1 MNYEIRKET
10 ECGWTIYSV
19 YNTETGN
26 RVNYFAT
33 MEDAQAFIARH
44 QRIITAAIN
53 DILDSRLNVVWSWGL
68 HNKRVITDGVRFD
81 VQGFKFTGEVKITFD
96 FARSNASKKSTFKVQ
111 IGDDV
116 TTGVT
121 ADELIDF
128 IDERVELV
136 DNYEE
141 AVKASMTP
149 EEFAFAQSIE
159 QVIFI

>member
-1 MNYEIRKET
+1 MNEL
-10 ECGWTIYSV
+10 
-19 YNTETGN
+19 
-26 RVNYFAT
+26 
-33 MEDAQAFIARH
+33 

-53 DILDSRLNVVWSWGL
+53 DILSSRMNIIMSWGL
-68 HNKRVITDGVRFD
+68 HNKRAITDGVRFD

-96 FARSNASKKSTFKVQ
+96 FARSHANKKSTFKVQ
-111 IGDDV
+111 IGDEV

-128 IDERVELV
+128 IDERVEKV

-149 EEFAFAQSIE
+149 EEFAFAQSVG

>member
-1 MNYEIRKET
+1 MNEL
-10 ECGWTIYSV
+10 
-19 YNTETGN
+19 
-26 RVNYFAT
+26 
-33 MEDAQAFIARH
+33 

-53 DILDSRLNVVWSWGL
+53 NILDSRLNVVWSWGL

-81 VQGFKFTGEVKITFD
+81 VQGFKFTGEVKIIFD
-96 FARSNASKKSTFKVQ
+96 FARSAETNLTTFKVQ
-111 IGDDV
+111 IGDEV
-116 TTGVT
+116 TTDVT

>member
-1 MNYEIRKET
+1 MNEL
-10 ECGWTIYSV
+10 
-19 YNTETGN
+19 
-26 RVNYFAT
+26 
-33 MEDAQAFIARH
+33 

-68 HNKRVITDGVRFD
+68 HNKRAITDGVRFD

-96 FARSNASKKSTFKVQ
+96 YSRSVKNGETIFKVV
-111 IGDDV
+111 IGEQV
-116 TTGVT
+116 YTGVK
-121 ADELIDF
+121 AEELIDF
-128 IDERVELV
+128 IDERVEKV

-149 EEFAFAQSIE
+149 EEFAFAQLVG

>member
-1 MNYEIRKET
+1 MNEL
-10 ECGWTIYSV
+10 
-19 YNTETGN
+19 
-26 RVNYFAT
+26 
-33 MEDAQAFIARH
+33 

-53 DILDSRLNVVWSWGL
+53 NILDSRLNVVWSWGL
-68 HNKRVITDGVRFD
+68 HNKRVMNDGVRFD

-96 FARSNASKKSTFKVQ
+96 FARSHAHEKSTFKVQ
-111 IGDDV
+111 IGDEV

-141 AVKASMTP
+141 AVKTSMTP
-149 EEFAFAQSIE
+149 EEFAFMQSVG
-159 QVIFI
+159 QVIII

>member
-1 MNYEIRKET
+1 MNEL
-10 ECGWTIYSV
+10 
-19 YNTETGN
+19 
-26 RVNYFAT
+26 
-33 MEDAQAFIARH
+33 

-53 DILDSRLNVVWSWGL
+53 DILSSRMNIIMSWGL
-68 HNKRVITDGVRFD
+68 HNKRVINDGVRFD

-96 FARSNASKKSTFKVQ
+96 YARSHANKKSTFKVQ

-116 TTGVT
+116 STGVT
-121 ADELIDF
+121 AENLIDF
-128 IDERVELV
+128 IDERVEKV

-149 EEFAFAQSIE
+149 EEFAFAQSVG

>member
-10 ECGWTIYSV
+10 ECGWNIYSV
-19 YNTETGN
+19 YNAETGN

-33 MEDAQAFIARH
+33 KEEAQAFIARK
-44 QRIITAAIN
+44 QRIITAIIN
-53 DILDSRLNVVWSWGL
+53 SILSSRMNVIMSWGL

-81 VQGFKFTGEVKITFD
+81 VQGFKFTGEVKIIFD
-96 FARSNASKKSTFKVQ
+96 FARSAETNLTTFKVQ
-111 IGDDV
+111 IGDEV

-128 IDERVELV
+128 IDERVEKV

-149 EEFAFAQSIE
+149 EEFAFAQSVG

>member
-53 DILDSRLNVVWSWGL
+53 DILGSRLNVVYSWGL

-96 FARSNASKKSTFKVQ
+96 FARSHANKKSTFKVQ

-116 TTGVT
+116 STGIT
-121 ADELIDF
+121 AENLIDF
-128 IDERVELV
+128 IDERVEKV

-149 EEFAFAQSIE
+149 EQFAFAQSVG

>member
-1 MNYEIRKET
+1 MHI
-10 ECGWTIYSV
+10 
-19 YNTETGN
+19 
-26 RVNYFAT
+26 
-33 MEDAQAFIARH
+33 
-44 QRIITAAIN
+44 QRTITAVIN
-53 DILDSRLNVVWSWGL
+53 DILSSRINVIMSWGL
-68 HNKRVITDGVRFD
+68 HNKRVITDGVKFD
-81 VQGFKFTGEVKITFD
+81 VQGFKFTGEVKIIFD
-96 FARSNASKKSTFKVQ
+96 FARSAETNLTSFKVQ
-111 IGDDV
+111 IGDEV

-121 ADELIDF
+121 AEELIDF

>member
-1 MNYEIRKET
+1 MNELE
-10 ECGWTIYSV
+10 
-19 YNTETGN
+19 
-26 RVNYFAT
+26 
-33 MEDAQAFIARH
+33 
-44 QRIITAAIN
+44 RIITAAIN

-81 VQGFKFTGEVKITFD
+81 VQGFKFTGEVKIIFD
-96 FARSNASKKSTFKVQ
+96 FARSAETNLTTFKVQ
-111 IGDDV
+111 IGDEV

>member
-1 MNYEIRKET
+1 MNEL
-10 ECGWTIYSV
+10 
-19 YNTETGN
+19 
-26 RVNYFAT
+26 
-33 MEDAQAFIARH
+33 

-81 VQGFKFTGEVKITFD
+81 VQGFKFTGEVKIIFD
-96 FARSNASKKSTFKVQ
+96 FARSAETNLTTFKVQ
-111 IGDDV
+111 IGDEV

-128 IDERVELV
+128 IDERVEKV